1 MILDNENLKY
11 STPEEQGISSE
22 SLLDFF
28 ETVQINNAG
37 NAVDLHSFQVIR
49 HDRIIAEGAGKP
61 FSLNNFHRIYSSA
74 KGIIALGVMIA
85 VQEGKVGLDEKVI
98 DIFSDKLPK
107 SLSEKMKRVTVYH
120 LLTMSCGQDVD
131 SCVEMFQSDNWI
143 KTFLSIDPVYEPGSR
158 FFYNNGI
165 PHVLAAIVEKKTGED
180 ILSYMEPRLL
190 EPMGVKVLCRY
201 NKQKEREPST
211 VCVRQ
216 TDLTKFGYLLLK
228 RGIWNGKQLISPEL
242 CDEFGKFH
250 ISTANHPKIFRNF
263 GYGYQVWKMPCEGFV
278 LAGGNDNHSCVFTE
292 ADMVFSCMANN
303 KIKGDF
309 SIQKTFYDLVYL
321 KMSGRPLPANPQAYE
336 RLKNR
341 LEQWN
346 LAPCGSDES
355 GLEEEIGGR
364 TFTFEQ
370 NSFGCETIRFEFD
383 RVRQE
388 VEIITSE
395 HGTVHRLRCGMA
407 GKWPLS
413 GDYIVIP
420 PNLTHGNFI
429 DGENQTEHMAGG
441 AWTDRNRLLVFGR
454 SLGRVASDQ
463 FDFRF
468 DEDGLHLYIKT
479 PALAIPGCAV
489 DKKKGEFHLT
499 AVLDEQ
505 C

>member
-1 MILDNENLKY
+1 MILDNEGLRY

-28 ETVQINNAG
+28 ETVRNNNKD

-49 HDRIIAEGAGKP
+49 HDHIIAEGAGKP

-74 KGIIALGVMIA
+74 KGIIALGVMLA
-85 VQEGKVGLDEKVI
+85 VQEGRVDINEKVV
-98 DIFSDKLPK
+98 DIFSDNLPDN
-107 SLSEKMKRVTVYH
+107 LSEKMKKVTVYH

-131 SCVEMFQSDNWI
+131 SCVDMFKSDNWI

-190 EPMGVKVLCRY
+190 DPIGAKVLCRY

-228 RGIWNGKQLISPEL
+228 RGKWNGKQLISPEI
-242 CDEFGKFH
+242 CDEYGKFH
-250 ISTANHPKIFRNF
+250 ISTASHPKIFRNF
-263 GYGYQVWKMPCEGFV
+263 GYGYQVWKMPCEGFI

-321 KMSGRPLPANPQAYE
+321 KMSGRPLPPNPQAYE
-336 RLKNR
+336 RLQNC
-341 LEQWN
+341 LAQWN
-346 LAPCGSDES
+346 LAPHGSDES
-355 GLEEEIGGR
+355 GLEERIAGK
-364 TFTFEQ
+364 TFTFEA
-370 NSFGCETIRFEFD
+370 NSFGCESVCFLVD
-383 RVRQE
+383 KAKQE
-388 VEIITSE
+388 LEICTTE
-395 HGTVHRLRCGMA
+395 HGAVHRLRCGMA
-407 GKWPLS
+407 GTWPVTK
-413 GDYIVIP
+413 DYIVIP

-429 DGENQTEHMAGG
+429 DGEEPAENMASG
-441 AWTDRNRLLVFGR
+441 AWTDRNRLLVYGR

-468 DEDGLHLYIKT
+468 DKNRLHLCIKT
-479 PALAIPGCAV
+479 PALAVPGCAV
-489 DKKKGEFHLT
+489 DKKKGEFYLT